1 VASTDTELA
10 AVVNMPIAA
19 LVSEEDVKNKVVIPL
34 LRAFGYLDGE
44 FGYERRTGR
53 GYVDVAL
60 DHHPVA
66 IVVETK
72 APRSRL
78 DDHVEQ
84 LESYV
89 FHKHSHDREATVA
102 ILTDGDWFR
111 IYGVTDALRKGS
123 LSKHQLMMPFH
134 RSSLIDPNIALKLRR
149 LLGRE
154 QNQAGEI
161 PNAIKSCHEDMRAM
175 QDKLLRIDMEL
186 TSLRSERQRIEDRI
200 HELERERASVTGTK
214 LTDAV
219 SRSVP
224 DVSGLPEGSAVDHVV
239 RLLGERGAMSRA
251 TAVNR
256 DWLDQQLIGRVQ
268 AVRTQQ
274 AVSFALIQAK
284 KAGQID
290 YEERRGKKHA
300 WLR

>member
-1 VASTDTELA
+1 MASTDTELA
-10 AVVNMPIAA
+10 AIVDMPSSA

-34 LRAFGYLDGE
+34 LRTFGYLDGE

-60 DHHPVA
+60 DGHPVA

-78 DDHVEQ
+78 DDHVDQ

-123 LSKHQLMMPFH
+123 LPKHQLMMPFH
-134 RSSLIDPNIALKLRR
+134 RSNIIDPNLAITLRS

-154 QNQAGEI
+154 QNRSGEI
-161 PNAIKSCHEDMRAM
+161 PNAIRSCHEEMRAM
-175 QDKLLRIDMEL
+175 QEKLLHIDTEL
-186 TSLRSERQRIEDRI
+186 TSLRSERQRIDDCIR
-200 HELERERASVTGTK
+200 ELERERASLTATG
-214 LTDAV
+214 APEAP
-219 SRSVP
+219 SRTVH
-224 DVSGLPEGSAVDHVV
+224 DVSGLPEGSAVDHIV
-239 RLLGERGAMSRA
+239 RLLRERGAVSRS

-256 DWLDQQLIGRVQ
+256 GWLDQQLIGKVQ
-268 AVRTQQ
+268 SIRTHQ
-274 AVSFALIQAK
+274 ALSFGLIQLK
-284 KAGQID
+284 KAGRIE
-290 YEERRGKKHA
+290 YEEKSGKKQV
-300 WLR
+300 WLL

>member
-1 VASTDTELA
+1 VASTDPELA
-10 AVVNMPIAA
+10 AIVNMPIAA

-34 LRAFGYLDGE
+34 LRTFGYLDGE

-53 GYVDVAL
+53 GYVDVAI
-60 DHHPVA
+60 DHHPAA

-102 ILTDGDWFR
+102 ILTDGEWFR
-111 IYGVTDALRKGS
+111 IYGVTDALRKGG
-123 LSKHQLMMPFH
+123 LPKHQLMFPFQ
-134 RSSLIDPNIALKLRR
+134 RSSILDPNIVLKLRS

-154 QNQAGEI
+154 QNRAGEI
-161 PNAIKSCHEDMRAM
+161 PGAIRSCHEEMRAM
-175 QDKLLRIDMEL
+175 QDKLLHIDTEL

-200 HELERERASVTGTK
+200 RELERERASLTGT
-214 LTDAV
+214 TAPDVV
-219 SRSVP
+219 SRSAP
-224 DVSGLPEGSAVDHVV
+224 DLSGLPEGSAVDHIL
-239 RLLGERGAMSRA
+239 RLLRERGATSRA
-251 TAVNR
+251 TAVSR
-256 DWLDQQLIGRVQ
+256 DWLDQQLIGKVQ
-268 AVRTQQ
+268 TVGTQQ

-284 KAGQID
+284 KTGQID
-290 YEERRGKKHA
+290 YEDRRGKKHA